1 MIIKKNGGCM
11 KKYLI
16 LLLLII
22 ITVGSS
28 SCADDLLD
36 KSLRGQIET
45 VWGDDAPDYIIYQGE
60 KYYYEAINSS
70 FIVGDYEYY
79 KEDVLLSWDKYY
91 FLFSRYTDRYYS
103 YSNDSP
109 LFIYQYEESRMWL
122 YFHEDYNCMED
133 TFIVGDTDSEIV
145 LGDIFGSKVEDLED
159 VYPAKSMRLS
169 LQSKTNSR
177 LRLVVNLYYSQ
188 SKWYI
193 SYYRDI
199 YDEMWEASESFV
211 KILEQNGK
219 I

>member
-1 MIIKKNGGCM
+1 M

-22 ITVGSS
+22 ITVVFS

-36 KSLRGQIET
+36 KSLRDQIET

-79 KEDVLLSWDKYY
+79 KEDVLLSWNRSN
-91 FLFSRYTDRYYS
+91 FLFLRYTDRYYS

-109 LFIYQYEESRMWL
+109 LFIYEYGESDMWL

-133 TFIVGDTDSEIV
+133 TFVVSDTDSEIV

-159 VYPAKSMRLS
+159 EYPAKSMRLS

-177 LRLVVNLYYSQ
+177 LRLVVDLYYSQ

-193 SYYRDI
+193 SYYQDI